1 MISEEIMIFRTKNGE
16 LVNIV
21 RSKFTTDSDYYLQ
34 ILRICHNVDISIYNN
49 IYKKQKENI
58 ESIEK
63 IINITIN

>member
-34 ILRICHNVDISIYNN
+34 ILHVCHNVDISLYNTV
-49 IYKKQKENI
+49 YKGQTENI
-58 ESIEK
+58 ESIEQ
-63 IINITIN
+63 IINTRKN

>member
-1 MISEEIMIFRTKNGE
+1 MIFRTKNGE

-21 RSKFTTDSDYYLQ
+21 RSKFTTDCDYYLQ

-63 IINITIN
+63 IINITKN

>member
-34 ILRICHNVDISIYNN
+34 ILRICHNVDMSLYN
-49 IYKKQKENI
+49 IVYKDQKENI

-63 IINITIN
+63 IINTRTN

>member
-1 MISEEIMIFRTKNGE
+1 MIFRTKNGE

-34 ILRICHNVDISIYNN
+34 ILRICHNVDISNYNN
-49 IYKKQKENI
+49 IYKNQKENI

-63 IINITIN
+63 IINITKN